1 MWPSM
6 PHLMLSNTVGASSE
20 MLPCCTLLVV
30 VWVVM
35 AGRQAI
41 RSVQEN
47 EQQKA
52 GEQSCCMGRQPCLKC
67 SSSPERWSRRA
78 VFATGFSSALVLV
91 GCVQLCRPRLYPS
104 PERVLRQVLPT
115 LRANREVR
123 AVVGSQLQP
132 GLFRAYSHAGGLQ
145 WTART
150 WYQTR
155 K

>member
-1 MWPSM
+1 MQQVSGYV
-6 PHLMLSNTVGASSE
+6 VGVLRGRSPWVLAAA
-20 MLPCCTLLVV
+20 TGVV

-52 GEQSCCMGRQPCLKC
+52 
-67 SSSPERWSRRA
+67 ERWSRRA